1 MPGNG
6 AVDEKLNALRNAKE
20 DGDLSPKASSLSSPL
35 LDNQGG
41 KITNGENN
49 EATQTI
55 NLRQKTEKVKICALL
70 TSKINAGQKCLT
82 SYSLSHSVLCVC

>member
-1 MPGNG
+1 MLFGMQKKT
-6 AVDEKLNALRNAKE
+6 AHFY
-20 DGDLSPKASSLSSPL
+20 GDLSPKASSLSSPL

-55 NLRQKTEKVKICALL
+55 TVCSRKQKRLRFVRC
-70 TSKINAGQKCLT
+70 
-82 SYSLSHSVLCVC
+82 